1 MKKIFIALVLGLFIF
16 TGCGNNMNTPTA
28 KVEEFLTKYQNMD
41 SEILTQLSDV
51 IDEDTTMN
59 SNQKDEYRSLMEKQY
74 QNLSYKIK
82 NEKIN
87 DDSATVDVEIEVYD
101 YATSIRNS
109 KKYYEENPDEF
120 KEMEDEGEETIEDVE
135 PTLDTDGDN
144 NSRTGNDAITTEREG
159 DTDKDNGVVGEALED
174 IVEETSS
181 FIDYKIKELK
191 GVTEKVKYD
200 LTFNLTKVDGEWVI
214 DDISEVDRQKIHGL
228 YEE

>member
-1 MKKIFIALVLGLFIF
+1 MKKIFIILLIGIFIV

-28 KVEEFLTKYQNMD
+28 KVEEFLSKYQNMD
-41 SEILTQLSDV
+41 SDVLAQLGDV
-51 IDEDTTMN
+51 IDEDN
-59 SNQKDEYRSLMEKQY
+59 SMDENQKKEYRSLMEKQY

-82 NEKIN
+82 DETIT

-109 KKYYEENPDEF
+109 KKYYDEHPDEF
-120 KEMEDEGEETIEDVE
+120 KTEKDGNDTEKTE

-144 NSRTGNDAITTEREG
+144 NSRTGNNAITTPREG
-159 DTDKDNGVVGEALED
+159 ETDKDDGIVGEA
-174 IVEETSS
+174 VEEIIEDTSL

-200 LTFNLTKVDGEWVI
+200 LTFNLSKVDGKWKV
-214 DDISEVDRQKIHGL
+214 DDISEIDRKKIHGL
-228 YEE
+228 FEE